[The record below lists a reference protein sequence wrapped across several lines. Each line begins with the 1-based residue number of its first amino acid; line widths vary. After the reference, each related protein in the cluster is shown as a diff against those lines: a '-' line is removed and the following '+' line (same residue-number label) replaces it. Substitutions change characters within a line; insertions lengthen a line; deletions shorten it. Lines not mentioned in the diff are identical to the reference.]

1 VIEPV
6 PASGGSPTHRPAPAS
21 ELVSDLLVALSTRVS
36 MGPKLLR
43 PPAPSA
49 AQWAQAAELAL
60 RAPDHGALRPFR
72 FVVIGDTQRPALAE
86 LFAQDAARRG
96 HPDQEVDKA
105 RQRARNGPGLAALI
119 GRIRPGVDDVP
130 ESEQWVC
137 IGAALMNFLNALHL
151 MGFGSKALSGTSV
164 RAPALH
170 AAFCRPDEQLVAWV
184 IAGTPR
190 RSVGP
195 PRIDTADGLI
205 TPWAHK

>member
-1 VIEPV
+1 MS
-6 PASGGSPTHRPAPAS
+6 APAPSPGGTPTDRQEPAPD
-21 ELVSDLLVALSTRVS
+21 LVSDLLVGLSSRVS
-36 MGPKLLR
+36 MSPKLLR

-49 AQWAQAAELAL
+49 AQWAQAAALAL
-60 RAPDHGALRPFR
+60 RAPDHGALQPFR
-72 FVVIGDTQRPALAE
+72 FVVVGDSQRQTLAE
-86 LFAQDAARRG
+86 LFAQDAVRRG

-105 RQRARNGPGLAALI
+105 RQRAHNGPGLAALV

-137 IGAALMNFLNALHL
+137 IGAALMNFLNGLHL
-151 MGFGSKALSGTSV
+151 MGFGSKALSGSSV
-164 RAPALH
+164 RAPVIH

-195 PRIDTADGLI
+195 ARIDRARELI
-205 TPWAHK
+205 APWTPE